1 MDVIGLLKLLYLNS
15 KPHIMVNLA
24 GRKTRFSLQKQAL
37 APVTLKTRL
46 IQRYQ

>member
-1 MDVIGLLKLLYLNS
+1 
-15 KPHIMVNLA
+15 MVNLA

-46 IQRYQ
+46 IQLNQ